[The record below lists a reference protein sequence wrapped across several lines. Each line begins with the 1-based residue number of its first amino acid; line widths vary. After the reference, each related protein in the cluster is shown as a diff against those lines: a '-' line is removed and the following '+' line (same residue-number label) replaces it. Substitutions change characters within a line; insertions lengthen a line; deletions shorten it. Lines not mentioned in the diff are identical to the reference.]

1 MKNKHKNDKRRQE
14 ITIPTTKNNKN
25 WIKSKPLLNPICIKD
40 ININKKI
47 SIIIIIIYY
56 SII

>member
-1 MKNKHKNDKRRQE
+1 MKNKHKNDKRIQE

-25 WIKSKPLLNPICIKD
+25 WMKIKPLPNPICIKD

-47 SIIIIIIYY
+47 SIIIIIVYY

>member
-1 MKNKHKNDKRRQE
+1 MKNKHKNHKRRQE

-25 WIKSKPLLNPICIKD
+25 WVKSKPLWNPISIKD

-47 SIIIIIIYY
+47 SIIIINIYF
-56 SII
+56 SIK